1 MSSNAIP
8 STYEPLI
15 QLLTDA
21 VDGASTHGAAAGL
34 KQNDETA
41 LRAVLHD
48 LVGTPTGPD
57 NPSQAL
63 PGLKAQYNTAKA
75 NKAAMTAALR
85 SAQSNGRALAMACI
99 GTLKPRLGNQW
110 NAAWQE
116 AGFASNSL
124 QVPAN
129 PVFVLQN
136 LHSFYLAHTDY
147 EVKELT
153 PDISCTAFACAKAV
167 KTIADAQVA
176 SNRSNFET
184 GEARNRLE
192 QGVKAARMRLSGLR
206 EELARLIA
214 DDDHR
219 WYAFGFDRP
228 SHVGSPETPENV
240 VVTPGAAG
248 SGLLFVDWDDARRA
262 DSYRLRALDAD
273 GKVLAEVMPQDSEA
287 KLTGLP
293 TGSTVA
299 LTVTARN
306 AAGES
311 PASEAVEVEV
321 P

>member
-8 STYEPLI
+8 TTYEPLI

-21 VDGASTHGAAAGL
+21 VDGSSTHGAAVGL
-34 KQNDETA
+34 KQNDEPA

-48 LVGTPTGPD
+48 LVGTPAGPD
-57 NPSQAL
+57 GQTQAL

-75 NKAAMTAALR
+75 NKAALTAALR

-99 GTLKPRLGNQW
+99 GTLKPRLGNKW

-116 AGFASNSL
+116 AGFAANSL
-124 QVPAN
+124 QVPVN
-129 PVFVLQN
+129 PVFVLQH
-136 LHSFYLAHTDY
+136 LHSFYLAHADY
-147 EVKELT
+147 EVKGLT
-153 PDISCTAFACAKAV
+153 PDISCTASACAGAV
-167 KTIADAQVA
+167 QAIADAQVA
-176 SNRSNFET
+176 SNRSNFDT

-206 EELARLIA
+206 EELVRLIA

-240 VVTPGAAG
+240 AVTPGAAG
-248 SGLLFVDWDDARRA
+248 SGLVFVDWDDARRA
-262 DSYRLRALDAD
+262 DSYRLRATDAD
-273 GKVLAEVMPQDSEA
+273 GNVLAEVLPQDSEA

-293 TGSTVA
+293 AGSTVA

-311 PASEAVEVEV
+311 PASDAVEVDV

>member
-8 STYEPLI
+8 SNYEPLI

-21 VDGASTHGAAAGL
+21 VDGASTHGVAVGL
-34 KQNDETA
+34 KQNDEAA
-41 LRAVLHD
+41 LRSVLHD
-48 LVGTPTGPD
+48 LVGSPAGP
-57 NPSQAL
+57 NNQPPAH

-85 SAQSNGRALAMACI
+85 SVQSNGRAMAMACI
-99 GTLKPRLGNQW
+99 GTLKPRLGNKW

-116 AGFASNSL
+116 AGFASSSL
-124 QVPAN
+124 QVPVN

-136 LHSFYLAHTDY
+136 LHSFYLAHPDY
-147 EVKELT
+147 EVAQLT
-153 PDISCTAFACAKAV
+153 PNISCTAAACAGAV
-167 KTIADAQVA
+167 QTIADAQVA
-176 SNRSNFET
+176 SNRSNFDT

-192 QGVKAARMRLSGLR
+192 QGIKAARMRLSGLR

-228 SHVGSPETPENV
+228 SHVGSPETPENLTA
-240 VVTPGAAG
+240 TPGATG
-248 SGLLFVDWDDARRA
+248 SGMVFVDWDDARRA
-262 DSYRLRALDAD
+262 DAYRLRATGAD
-273 GKVLAEVMPQDSEA
+273 GKTLAEVLPQDSEA
-287 KLTGLP
+287 TLTGLP
-293 TGSTVA
+293 VGVTVK

-311 PASEAVEVEV
+311 PASEAIAVDV